1 MRVDESL
8 TAIGSERSSATLPLI
23 WVLADDRAGNRTQCL
38 GVAEALGWP
47 FVVKD
52 IAYEVWAGF
61 PNIVRGVSFFGVTA
75 TARQTLI
82 PPWPDVVIAAGRRTA
97 PIARAIKK
105 RSQGRSALVQIMDP
119 GWGGADDFDL
129 IAVPNHDCIPL
140 RPNMMAMTGV
150 PHRVTSAALE
160 AAAARWRDR
169 FKGYPKPW
177 IALIVGGSTRR
188 RIFTEAMARELGGIA
203 NALAE
208 DRNGSLLI
216 TTSRRTGAAAN
227 ALFEEITVPWFVY
240 RWGDGGENPYL
251 GFLALADAII
261 ATGDSVSMCSEA
273 CATAAP
279 VYIYAP
285 IALITEKHARLHREL
300 YDKGFA
306 RPLRP
311 PFEPW
316 SHAPLNAAPIIAAE
330 IRKRLKRA

>member
-1 MRVDESL
+1 MAVE
-8 TAIGSERSSATLPLI
+8 GERSLAAPLI
-23 WVLADDRAGNRTQCL
+23 WVLADGRAGNRAQGL

-52 IAYEVWAGF
+52 IAYDAWAAL
-61 PNIVRGVSFFGVTA
+61 PNIVRGASFWGVA
-75 TARQTLI
+75 ASARPALA
-82 PPWPDVVIAAGRRTA
+82 PPWPDIVIAAGRRTA
-97 PIARAIKK
+97 PVARAIKK
-105 RSQGRSALVQIMDP
+105 RNRGRSALVQIMDP

-129 IAVPNHDCIPL
+129 IAVPRHDRVVW
-140 RPNMMAMTGV
+140 RPNMVAMTGV
-150 PHRVTSAALE
+150 PHRVTPAALE
-160 AAAARWRDR
+160 VAAARWRDR
-169 FKGYPKPW
+169 FKDYPKPW

-188 RIFTEAMARELGGIA
+188 RAFTEAMARELGRIA

-216 TTSRRTGAAAN
+216 TTSRRTGVAAN

-251 GFLALADAII
+251 GFLALADVVIV
-261 ATGDSVSMCSEA
+261 TGDSVSMCSEA

-285 IALITEKHARLHREL
+285 AALITEKHARLHQEL
-300 YDKGFA
+300 YDKGYA

-316 SHAPLNAAPIIAAE
+316 SHAPLNAAPAIAAE
-330 IRKRLKRA
+330 IRKRLNRA

>member
-1 MRVDESL
+1 MGADESL
-8 TAIGSERSSATLPLI
+8 TAVAGERSLVAPLI
-23 WVLADDRAGNRTQCL
+23 WVLADGRAGNRAQCL

-52 IAYEVWAGF
+52 IVYDGWAAF
-61 PNIVRGVSFFGVTA
+61 PNIVRGASFWGLTA
-75 TARQTLI
+75 AARQTLV

-97 PIARAIKK
+97 PAARAIKR
-105 RSQGRSALVQIMDP
+105 RSQGRCALVQIMDP
-119 GWGGADDFDL
+119 GWGGLDDFDL
-129 IAVPNHDCIPL
+129 IAVPNHDCIVL
-140 RPNMMAMTGV
+140 QPNMMAMTGV
-150 PHRVTSAALE
+150 PHRVTPATLE
-160 AAAARWRDR
+160 AAAARWRDS
-169 FKGYPKPW
+169 FKDYPKPW

-188 RIFTEAMARELGGIA
+188 RTFTETMARELGRTA
-203 NALAE
+203 NVLAE

-227 ALFEEITVPWFVY
+227 ALFEEVTVPWFVY

-251 GFLALADAII
+251 GFLALADGII
-261 ATGDSVSMCSEA
+261 VTGDSVSMCSEA

-285 IALITEKHARLHREL
+285 AALITEKHARLHQEL
-300 YDKGFA
+300 YDKGYA

-311 PFEPW
+311 PFEAW
-316 SHAPLNAAPIIAAE
+316 SHAPLNAAPAIAAE